1 MKQQAEYNT
10 QHERVNVKYEHQLTE
25 NELIEVKNTLS
36 KLAIDLNELSEEK
49 KAFLNEI
56 KKRREP
62 VEQTYQY
69 YLNIIKTGREER
81 EAEARKVSDFEKN
94 IMQYIS
100 NDGEILKTREL
111 KQDERQ
117 LSIK

>member
-1 MKQQAEYNT
+1 MEQQAEYNT
-10 QHERVNVKYEHQLTE
+10 QHEKVTIKYEHQLTE
-25 NELIEVKNTLS
+25 NELIEVKNMLS
-36 KLAIDLNELSEEK
+36 QLAIDLNELSEEK

-69 YLNIIKTGREER
+69 YLDIIKTGREEK
-81 EAEARKVSDFEKN
+81 EAVVRKVPDFENN
-94 IMQYIS
+94 IMQFIS
-100 NDGEILKTREL
+100 IDGEILKTREL